1 MTSGDWTRVTRLFDE
16 ARERPAAE
24 RDAWLLERCDD
35 EAIRTEVDALLR
47 AYEADPDFLEAP
59 ADATAAVEAIAPE
72 ANHRAEGRRIGPYR
86 VIREVGRGGMG
97 VVFEARRE
105 GVDFEQRVAIKLLPA
120 AWAEPVLA
128 DRFRFERRVLAG
140 LDHPNIARLLDGGT
154 TEEGVPYF
162 VMEFVDGQRIDAWCR
177 ARDLSTRAR
186 VDLVMAVCDAVAHAH
201 QHLVVHRDLKP
212 ANVLITADGRPKL
225 LDFGI
230 ATLVSDESGTS
241 AGLTRTGQGS
251 FTPEYASPE
260 QVRGERVTTASDVY
274 SLGVLLYGLL
284 AGRPPYSLAGRSPLD
299 AMRTICEADPAAP
312 STVADATEAGA
323 LRGDLD
329 AVVLKALRK
338 DPRERY
344 VSVSELSSDLAAW
357 LDRRPVSAARATLG
371 YRARKFAARHKTAVA
386 AAAAVLLSIV
396 AGGATTAWQ
405 ARVAALERDKAQNR
419 FREVRQFSRSL
430 LFEVHESL
438 RGLPGATEPR
448 RLLLDR
454 AVAFLDGLAA
464 DADDDDALLLE
475 VAEGYRRLGHVQG
488 SAVSDNVGDV
498 RAAIAS
504 FEKAVRFAAAA
515 LERRSD
521 DTHAIGLASGAY
533 DDLAGAL
540 ADQGHAA
547 GAAAADAR
555 HRGLTERLVARNPAD
570 PGVRA
575 GIAASLV
582 NLGRF
587 RSRFGDHAAARA
599 DYERALA
606 IFEALPSD
614 VGDGD
619 DVLANHAFVLK
630 RLGALA
636 LASGDLEG
644 GERRYR
650 EALALDERL
659 VARHPAD
666 TRHRYNLTFSLS
678 DLAFAAGKRGN
689 TAEAIALWRRAL
701 DIRQAA
707 LDADPKN
714 VRAMQG
720 VANLH
725 AYLAHAARDE
735 RRYDDQVAHWRTAL
749 ELRERLLAAQGP
761 LPRALLDRASVQAGL
776 ASSLLDL
783 AASASAGTAT
793 APLRTEARALL
804 AAARATA
811 TPLAA
816 EQTGA
821 RDLLAALEPEERR
834 AAGR

>member
-24 RDAWLLERCDD
+24 RDAWLRERCDD
-35 EAIRTEVDALLR
+35 EVVRAEVEALLR

-59 ADATAAVEAIAPE
+59 ADATAAVEAIALE
-72 ANHRAEGRRIGPYR
+72 ANHTAEGRRIGPYR
-86 VIREVGRGGMG
+86 IIREVGRGGMG

-186 VDLVMAVCDAVAHAH
+186 IDLVMAVCDAVAHAH

-323 LRGDLD
+323 VRGDLD

-344 VSVSELSSDLAAW
+344 ASVFELSSDLAAW
-357 LDRRPVSAARATLG
+357 LDRRPVSAAPATLG

-405 ARVAALERDKAQNR
+405 ARAAALERDKAQNR

-438 RGLPGATEPR
+438 RALPGATEPR

-454 AVAFLDGLAA
+454 AVQFLDNLSA
-464 DADDDDALLLE
+464 DAGTDEALALE
-475 VAEGYRRLGHVQG
+475 LAEGYRRLGHVQG
-488 SAVSDNVGDV
+488 SAVSENVGDV
-498 RAAIAS
+498 RAAAAS
-504 FEKAVRFAAAA
+504 FERAVALSEAVLARRADSVDAIAAA
-515 LERRSD
+515 
-521 DTHAIGLASGAY
+521 TGAY
-533 DDLAGAL
+533 DDLAGIL
-540 ADQGHAA
+540 MDQGQAE
-547 GAAAADAR
+547 AAARADAR
-555 HRGLTERLVARNPAD
+555 HRTLVEELDARQASD
-570 PGVRA
+570 PRTR
-575 GIAASLV
+575 IAVASSLLD
-582 NLGRF
+582 LGRF
-587 RSRFGDHAAARA
+587 RGRLNDHGAARA
-599 DYERALA
+599 DYERAIA
-606 IFEALPSD
+606 IFERLPEDQRAD
-614 VGDGD
+614 VG
-619 DVLANHAFVLK
+619 VVANHAFALK
-630 RLGALA
+630 RLGALL
-636 LASGDLEG
+636 LAAGHIEA
-644 GERRYR
+644 GEAQYRR
-650 EALALDERL
+650 ALALDESL
-659 VARHPAD
+659 VARFPENA
-666 TRHRYNLTFSLS
+666 RYRYDLTFSLS
-678 DLAFAAGKRGN
+678 DLAFAAGKRGDTK
-689 TAEAIALWRRAL
+689 TAVALWTRAL

-735 RRYDDQVAHWRTAL
+735 RRFDGQVTHWRKAL
-749 ELRERLLAAQGP
+749 ELREQVVAIIGP
-761 LPRALLDRASVQAGL
+761 LPAPRLAVASVRAGLAGALLDRADGARPGAGRAALVAEARGLL
-776 ASSLLDL
+776 ASAQDEANALAPGGPAASDL
-783 AASASAGTAT
+783 AASI
-793 APLRTEARALL
+793 
-804 AAARATA
+804 
-811 TPLAA
+811 AA
-816 EQTGA
+816 ERA
-821 RDLLAALEPEERR
+821 R